1 MNSFHEQTMKQHL
14 VFLLA
19 ALVIPSS
26 LFAQQ
31 FLPVKSIVNARELGG
46 YTMPDGRTI
55 RSGALIRAA
64 HLADAT
70 EADIQYL
77 SGLPVAQVIDFRLE
91 REKMGKADKTVP
103 GAQYIVLPIDASGNV
118 AAQLSEKEK
127 KKLARRKSFDLKKII
142 VLLAFNENAQQV
154 ARDMYHTLLFTPECQ
169 EQFARFFRE
178 VLEADGGTVLYHCTQ
193 GKDRTGVASALLL
206 AALGAS
212 RETIVADF
220 DATNRVY
227 EKDVKKYTRRVKFW
241 GGKEKEVG
249 VVKAFM
255 GVNTDNFVQALE
267 RIDREYGSLE
277 AYLETVLGVTAEDRK
292 LLQERYLR

>member
-1 MNSFHEQTMKQHL
+1 MKLHL
-14 VFLLA
+14 IFLLA
-19 ALVIPSS
+19 ALAIPTS

-103 GAQYIVLPIDASGNV
+103 GAQYIVLPIDASGNA

-127 KKLARRKSFDLKKII
+127 KKLAKRKSFDLKKII
-142 VLLAFNENAQQV
+142 VLLAFNEKARQV
-154 ARDMYHTLLFTPECQ
+154 ARDMYPTLLFTPECQ
-169 EQFARFFRE
+169 EQFARFFRD

>member
-1 MNSFHEQTMKQHL
+1 MKQRL
-14 VFLLA
+14 ILLLA
-19 ALVIPSS
+19 ALAIPPS

-31 FLPVKSIVNARELGG
+31 FLPVKNIVNARELGG
-46 YTMPDGRTI
+46 YTVQDGRTI

-77 SGLPVAQVIDFRLE
+77 SGLPVVQVIDFRME
-91 REKMGKADKTVP
+91 REKMGKVDKMVP
-103 GAQYIVLPIDASGNV
+103 GARYIVLPIDASGN
-118 AAQLSEKEK
+118 AAGQLTEKEK
-127 KKLARRKSFDLKKII
+127 KKLARKKSFDVKKII
-142 VLLAFNENAQQV
+142 VLMAFNEKAQQV
-154 ARDMYHTLLFTPECQ
+154 ARDMYPTLLFTPECQ
-169 EQFARFFRE
+169 QQFARFFRD

-241 GGKEKEVG
+241 GGKEKEIS
-249 VVKAFM
+249 VVEAFL

-267 RIDREYGSLE
+267 RIDREYGSME
-277 AYLETVLGVTAEDRK
+277 AYLEKVLGVSAEDREVLK
-292 LLQERYLR
+292 ERYLR